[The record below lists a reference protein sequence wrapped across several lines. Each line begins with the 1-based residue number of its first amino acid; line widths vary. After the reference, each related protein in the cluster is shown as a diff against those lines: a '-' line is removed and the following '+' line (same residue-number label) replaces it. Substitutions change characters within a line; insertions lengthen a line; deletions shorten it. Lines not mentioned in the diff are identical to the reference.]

1 MKIIK
6 LDAIESTNSFLKGLK
21 KNSGVNNFTVVVA
34 KNQTNGKGQRNNN
47 WVAEPYKNLTFSI
60 LYTPINLCLEH
71 IKYLNFSISLA
82 IFRSLNDIEIPEI
95 SIKWP
100 NDIMSCDKKICGI
113 LIENSLKNNLIDYSI
128 IGIGLNVNQTQFPKD
143 LPHVSSLKGITNKE
157 YDLDDLLNKTLTNI
171 KFYLEELNSKKF
183 KVLEEEYLSNLY
195 KKDMTTLFKNKNQE
209 KFLGIIRGVSNS
221 GNLLIE
227 IEDKTIKEFG
237 LKEVTMLS

>member
-21 KNSGVNNFTVVVA
+21 KNSGANNFTVVVA

-47 WVAEPYKNLTFSI
+47 WIAEPYKNLTFSI
-60 LYTPINLCLEH
+60 LHTPINLYLEN
-71 IKYLNFSISLA
+71 IRYLNFSISLA
-82 IFRSLNDIEIPEI
+82 VFRSLNDIEIPEI

-113 LIENSLKNNLIDYSI
+113 LIENSLKNNLVDYSI

-143 LPHVSSLKGITNKE
+143 LPHVSSLKGSTNKE
-157 YDLDDLLNKTLTNI
+157 YDLDDLLNKILANI

-195 KKDMTTLFKNKNQE
+195 KKDMKTLFKNKNQE

-227 IEDKTIKEFG
+227 IEDKTVKEFG